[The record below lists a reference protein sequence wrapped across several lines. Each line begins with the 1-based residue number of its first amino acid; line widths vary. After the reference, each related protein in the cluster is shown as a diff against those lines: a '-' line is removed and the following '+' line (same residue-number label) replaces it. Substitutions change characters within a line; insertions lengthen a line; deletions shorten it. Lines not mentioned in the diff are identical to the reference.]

1 MAVFRVRCM
10 NPARGRD
17 IHAFPL
23 LWRHEGGPWA
33 CRHRSLDRLRRD
45 WRTGDVHRTFC
56 DAAVQKVPPGRQNVC
71 TSSVG
76 LPRPHQQPKET
87 CPRLIWPLCFDFR
100 AQNGV
105 LPVIIFEFLHK
116 RHNLSQFR
124 LHQLSSVGPLGPP
137 SRSCENLPSVRTPR
151 PGRWRYILLR
161 SR

>member
-23 LWRHEGGPWA
+23 LWLHGWGPWA
-33 CRHRSLDRLRRD
+33 CSHRSLDRLRRD

-100 AQNGV
+100 AQKWPAGTLRARIGKTLQSASPSRATYQMYTV
-105 LPVIIFEFLHK
+105 RRCK
-116 RHNLSQFR
+116 RH
-124 LHQLSSVGPLGPP
+124 
-137 SRSCENLPSVRTPR
+137 
-151 PGRWRYILLR
+151 LR
-161 SR
+161 SLLITTTSVSESWITSW

>member
-1 MAVFRVRCM
+1 MAVLGVQGL

-17 IHAFPL
+17 IQAFPL
-23 LWRHEGGPWA
+23 LWPHEGGPWA
-33 CRHRSLDRLRRD
+33 CGHRSLDRLRRD
-45 WRTGDVHRTFC
+45 WRTGDVHSTFC

-116 RHNLSQFR
+116 RYNLSQFR
-124 LHQLSSVGPLGPP
+124 LHQLYSVQPRHLTPSGRRRIAYSSHVQ
-137 SRSCENLPSVRTPR
+137 RE
-151 PGRWRYILLR
+151 LLTA
-161 SR
+161 